1 MTKAGSSGF
10 CFALLVLWAAACVSV
25 QAQELEPRSY
35 RTLPTG
41 INFAV
46 LSYGYSTG
54 NVVVDANSSLQD
66 LDLKAN
72 IAGFGY
78 LRSLGIA
85 GRSASVAVQVPYVF
99 LSGSA
104 TLDGEPVT
112 GTRTG
117 LADARVR
124 LAVNLLGG
132 PALAPAEFAKYQQR
146 RNLGVSLTV
155 GAPVGDYD
163 SSQRVNLGSNRWSVK
178 PEVGYSSIKG
188 RWILDAAL
196 GVWFFTSNTDFFGG
210 STLRQDP
217 VVNLQAHGSYNF
229 NRRVWLALDANWYGG
244 GAAKLN
250 GEELTEFQSNSR
262 WGLTLSVA
270 VARGQSLKFATQ
282 AGAYTR
288 VGADFNMVTIA
299 YQFGWGAGMRKA
311 K

>member
-99 LSGSA
+99 LSGTA
-104 TLDGEPVT
+104 TLECPS
-112 GTRTG
+112 R
-117 LADARVR
+117 
-124 LAVNLLGG
+124 
-132 PALAPAEFAKYQQR
+132 
-146 RNLGVSLTV
+146 
-155 GAPVGDYD
+155 
-163 SSQRVNLGSNRWSVK
+163 SS
-178 PEVGYSSIKG
+178 E
-188 RWILDAAL
+188 
-196 GVWFFTSNTDFFGG
+196 
-210 STLRQDP
+210 
-217 VVNLQAHGSYNF
+217 
-229 NRRVWLALDANWYGG
+229 
-244 GAAKLN
+244 
-250 GEELTEFQSNSR
+250 
-262 WGLTLSVA
+262 
-270 VARGQSLKFATQ
+270 
-282 AGAYTR
+282 
-288 VGADFNMVTIA
+288 
-299 YQFGWGAGMRKA
+299 
-311 K
+311 